1 MDTDNK
7 MFSFIAA
14 CIGMSFFGI
23 SMITLGSVL
32 PSLTEKMLLSTLQAS
47 ALVAFLPLGILLGSL
62 IFGPICDHY
71 GYKVLFL
78 LSCFS
83 VLLGLIGLSFFL
95 DIPLLQFSIFMIGLG
110 GGVLNGETNALVADL
125 YDDDS
130 QRGSKLSLLGAFYGI
145 GAIGMPL
152 LIGFLSEY
160 YSYGAIIRFIGAV
173 MLVCIVVCFYAP
185 FPVSKHAQSFPFKK
199 AVGLLKEK
207 SLLILS
213 FILFFESGIEGSCNN
228 WTTLYLEKSTDIRSG
243 LILQTL
249 TCMVVALTV
258 SRLCLAVLLKK
269 WKQDNIL
276 ISCFIVAMLG
286 FICLS
291 FAHNFMVAA
300 LGMILVGIGISAT
313 FPIILSI
320 VGKDYSSLLG
330 TAFGVAITISIV
342 GNTLINSIVGTLSHV
357 ISLAVYPVVMIV
369 CIIMMLILFRVYKH
383 YSLFK

>member
-7 MFSFIAA
+7 KFSFIAA

-47 ALVAFLPLGILLGSL
+47 ALVAFLPLGILIGSL

-78 LSCFS
+78 SSCFS
-83 VLLGLIGLSFFL
+83 VLLGLVGLSFFL
-95 DIPLLQFSIFMIGLG
+95 DIPLLQFSVFMIGLG

-152 LIGFLSEY
+152 LIGFLSEH
-160 YSYGAIIRFIGAV
+160 YSYGIVIRFIGAV
-173 MLVCIVVCFYAP
+173 MLICIIVCFYVP
-185 FPVSKHAQSFPFKK
+185 FPVSRHAQSFPFKK

-228 WTTLYLEKSTDIRSG
+228 WTTLYLEKSTDVRSG

-276 ISCFIVAMLG
+276 ISCFVVAMLG

-291 FAHNFMVAA
+291 FAHGFAMAA
-300 LGMILVGIGISAT
+300 IGMILVGIGISAT

-369 CIIMMLILFRVYKH
+369 CIIMMMILFRVYKH

>member
-7 MFSFIAA
+7 RFSFIAA

-47 ALVAFLPLGILLGSL
+47 ALVAFLPLGILIGSL

-71 GYKVLFL
+71 GYRVLFL
-78 LSCFS
+78 SSCFS

-152 LIGFLSEY
+152 LIGFLSEH
-160 YSYGAIIRFIGAV
+160 YSYGVVIRFIGAV
-173 MLVCIVVCFYAP
+173 MLVCIIVCFYVR
-185 FPVSKHAQSFPFKK
+185 FPVSRHAQSFPLKK

-228 WTTLYLEKSTDIRSG
+228 WTTLYLEKSTDIRPG

-249 TCMVVALTV
+249 TCMVIALTV
-258 SRLCLAVLLKK
+258 SRLGLAVLLKK

-276 ISCFIVAMLG
+276 ISCFVVAMLG

-291 FAHNFMVAA
+291 FAHSFMVAA
-300 LGMILVGIGISAT
+300 LGMILVGIGVSAT

-357 ISLAVYPVVMIV
+357 ISLAVYPVVMVV
-369 CIIMMLILFRVYKH
+369 CIIMMMILFRVYKH